1 MLEKII
7 KIGIYLILFIPLL
20 VSPSTLYPYVFG
32 KAIAFQIIVE
42 VLFILWLVLLAQNK
56 IKISWT
62 KINIALLSFFVILVL
77 STLLS
82 LDIQQSFWS
91 SAERMTGLFNWLHFG
106 LYFLILSTIFSA
118 NNGDYKWLLRI
129 SLFVSVIVSTWSLID
144 WQPRLFGPLGN
155 PGFLACYLLFHI
167 FFAFYLFFK
176 DKNLYWRI
184 AYILITILNLITFY
198 FTSTR
203 GAYYGLFVG
212 LLLFSLL
219 FILKRSKKIGFIL
232 LISFILIG
240 GFGVYWQRARFLQTE
255 EARMVS
261 WQISWRA
268 FKERPILGWGPENY
282 ILAFAKHYDPDWP
295 ITEWFDKAHSNFW
308 EFSVTTGILG
318 LLAYLGLFI
327 LGVINHA
334 PTGPI
339 LIAYFIMQ
347 LFWIDT
353 TITLMLFFMTLV
365 LCEKRFMK
373 I

>member
-1 MLEKII
+1 
-7 KIGIYLILFIPLL
+7 
-20 VSPSTLYPYVFG
+20 
-32 KAIAFQIIVE
+32 
-42 VLFILWLVLLAQNK
+42 
-56 IKISWT
+56 
-62 KINIALLSFFVILVL
+62 
-77 STLLS
+77 
-82 LDIQQSFWS
+82 
-91 SAERMTGLFNWLHFG
+91 MTGLFNLLHFG
-106 LYFLILSTIFSA
+106 LYFLMLSTIFSA
-118 NNGDYKWLLRI
+118 NNGDYKWLLRF

-318 LLAYLGLFI
+318 LLAYL
-327 LGVINHA
+327 
-334 PTGPI
+334 
-339 LIAYFIMQ
+339 
-347 LFWIDT
+347 
-353 TITLMLFFMTLV
+353 
-365 LCEKRFMK
+365 
-373 I
+373 

>member
-167 FFAFYLFFK
+167 FFAFYLF
-176 DKNLYWRI
+176 D
-184 AYILITILNLITFY
+184 
-198 FTSTR
+198 
-203 GAYYGLFVG
+203 
-212 LLLFSLL
+212 
-219 FILKRSKKIGFIL
+219 
-232 LISFILIG
+232 SFG
-240 GFGVYWQRARFLQTE
+240 YKFFLH
-255 EARMVS
+255 RV
-261 WQISWRA
+261 
-268 FKERPILGWGPENY
+268 
-282 ILAFAKHYDPDWP
+282 
-295 ITEWFDKAHSNFW
+295 
-308 EFSVTTGILG
+308 
-318 LLAYLGLFI
+318 
-327 LGVINHA
+327 
-334 PTGPI
+334 
-339 LIAYFIMQ
+339 
-347 LFWIDT
+347 
-353 TITLMLFFMTLV
+353 
-365 LCEKRFMK
+365 
-373 I
+373 